1 MIVRGATTVEYISRV
16 HHSSRSAQHDPP
28 PLACNHT
35 VHTILH
41 RQFLPLLSWLFL
53 ASCSTIAPYDQTAYE
68 KATAAK
74 AEALALMDK
83 ATGSFSAHEQEIESV
98 SLTVDKAY
106 EYDRGRTLNSITVR
120 QWEILL
126 DPNRNLFGGFI
137 RRWREKGSLRPAY
150 IAEKKTDIAEA
161 FDQIIELE
169 RGKTK
174 SQ

>member
-1 MIVRGATTVEYISRV
+1 
-16 HHSSRSAQHDPP
+16 
-28 PLACNHT
+28 
-35 VHTILH
+35 VHT
-41 RQFLPLLSWLFL
+41 FLRRPFLLLLSWLFI
-53 ASCSTIAPYDQTAYE
+53 ASCSTIATYDQIAYE

-74 AEALALMDK
+74 AEALALMGK

-98 SLTVDKAY
+98 SLTIDKAY
-106 EYDRGRTLNSITVR
+106 EYDRGRALNKITVK

-150 IAEKKTDIAEA
+150 IAEKKPDVAEA

-169 RGKTK
+169 RGKAK